1 MSRAAS
7 KKRGGGSKGKVRRK
21 NLNID
26 QAKLDRARRILGV
39 QTETEV
45 VDQALS
51 MLLFREEL
59 VQGIREIGGTGGVEN
74 YFNGDSAS

>member
-1 MSRAAS
+1 MARAATPKS
-7 KKRGGGSKGKVRRK
+7 GGSKAKVRRK

-26 QAKLDRARRILGV
+26 QVKLDRARRILGV
-39 QTETEV
+39 QTETEA